1 LFASLF
7 VLGFLSGAVDFRQ
20 KLDAQRSAVLATE
33 IKNNGFKLARW
44 TAQALL
50 SGADEMKIGYVTRT
64 SARES
69 KAHAV
74 LGVQRYKAVD
84 LAQQLNLEAGRMWG
98 TLRRLS
104 EAVLDMPDG
113 KYLLIKEPNEVRFGS
128 ARLCLVDVCLTIHS
142 ERLAFLYHHCTVVF
156 ATHFHPCHML
166 CHSRLIALLWCISR
180 HLCFQSCRP
189 SCRFTRCPS
198 RTALTTRP
206 CPAKTRTTSD
216 IVSAVF
222 VCCRLCVSG
231 YQVVLVEI
239 SAMAIFSFFFHSH
252 TNQTSN

>member
-1 LFASLF
+1 
-7 VLGFLSGAVDFRQ
+7 
-20 KLDAQRSAVLATE
+20 VLATE

-104 EAVLDMPDG
+104 EAVLEMPDG
-113 KYLLIKEPNEVRFGS
+113 KYLLIKEPNEVRV
-128 ARLCLVDVCLTIHS
+128 AVCTCTRLFVRSRRNAIDSCLHLVLILL
-142 ERLAFLYHHCTVVF
+142 LASY
-156 ATHFHPCHML
+156 
-166 CHSRLIALLWCISR
+166 
-180 HLCFQSCRP
+180 
-189 SCRFTRCPS
+189 
-198 RTALTTRP
+198 
-206 CPAKTRTTSD
+206 
-216 IVSAVF
+216 
-222 VCCRLCVSG
+222 
-231 YQVVLVEI
+231 
-239 SAMAIFSFFFHSH
+239 IFI
-252 TNQTSN
+252 

>member
-1 LFASLF
+1 MLLWLSLRSGASIVSSSRVLSLWSLRVRIVLFLC
-7 VLGFLSGAVDFRQ
+7 LSGAVDFRQ

-74 LGVQRYKAVD
+74 LGVQRYKAMD

-104 EAVLDMPDG
+104 EAVLEMPDG
-113 KYLLIKEPNEVRFGS
+113 KYLLIKEPNEVRVS
-128 ARLCLVDVCLTIHS
+128 QCALVLL
-142 ERLAFLYHHCTVVF
+142 RF
-156 ATHFHPCHML
+156 AT
-166 CHSRLIALLWCISR
+166 R
-180 HLCFQSCRP
+180 
-189 SCRFTRCPS
+189 
-198 RTALTTRP
+198 
-206 CPAKTRTTSD
+206 
-216 IVSAVF
+216 
-222 VCCRLCVSG
+222 
-231 YQVVLVEI
+231 VLSIPRV
-239 SAMAIFSFFFHSH
+239 H
-252 TNQTSN
+252 